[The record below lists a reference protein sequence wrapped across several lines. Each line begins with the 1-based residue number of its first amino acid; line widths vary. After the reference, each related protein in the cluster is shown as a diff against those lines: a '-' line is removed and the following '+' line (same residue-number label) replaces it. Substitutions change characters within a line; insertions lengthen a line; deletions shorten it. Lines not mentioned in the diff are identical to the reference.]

1 MPGDRSKGS
10 RRPWDPYEDEAV
22 RTAVSG
28 LGTKKW
34 AEVAKLLRQD
44 FGVKGRSGKQVRER
58 WHNHLA
64 PEVDKKPWSL
74 EEDGILFEEQ
84 RRLGNCWADIAK
96 LLPGR
101 TDNCV
106 KNRFYST
113 LRRLFRRVRG
123 DYASQ
128 QELQE
133 DMRSLSIKMHT
144 SIAGKLARR
153 ARRATKSKV
162 TSPPPATEPPKP
174 QEDPVIEPVSPIN
187 WPVTLPAVFCPLLW
201 ADPLCSMWQFG
212 SAESF

>member
-1 MPGDRSKGS
+1 MPGDRLKGS
-10 RRPWDPYEDEAV
+10 RQPWNTYEDESV
-22 RTAVSG
+22 RTAVSR

-34 AEVAKLLRQD
+34 TEVAKLLKQD
-44 FGVKGRSGKQVRER
+44 YGVKGRSGKQIRER

-84 RRLGNCWADIAK
+84 RKLGNCWADIAK

-133 DMRSLSIKMHT
+133 EMKTLSIRMQT
-144 SIAGKLARR
+144 SIAGKLGRR
-153 ARRATKSKV
+153 AKNSKKTKVS
-162 TSPPPATEPPKP
+162 SPLETTEPPKP
-174 QEDPVIEPVSPIN
+174 QEEPAIEPIPQVD
-187 WPVTLPAVFCPLLW
+187 WPLPVFCPLLW
-201 ADPLCSMWQFG
+201 SDSLCSMWQFG
-212 SAESF
+212 PAESF

>member
-1 MPGDRSKGS
+1 MPGDRLKGS

-22 RTAVSG
+22 RTSVSR

-34 AEVAKLLRQD
+34 AVVAKLLRQE
-44 FGVKGRSGKQVRER
+44 FGVRGRSGKQVRER

-64 PEVDKKPWSL
+64 PEVEKKPWSL

-84 RRLGNCWADIAK
+84 KKLGNCWADIAK

-128 QELQE
+128 KELQVE
-133 DMRSLSIKMHT
+133 MRSLSIKMHT

-153 ARRATKSKV
+153 ARKSKV
-162 TSPPPATEPPKP
+162 TSIPKAIEPPKR
-174 QEDPVIEPVSPIN
+174 QEEPAMEPVPHID
-187 WPVTLPAVFCPLLW
+187 WPVTLPPAVFCPLLW

-212 SAESF
+212 PTESF